1 MYFLSVSIS
10 FTTDSKPFH
19 CTYCRKEFSHLSSL
33 ESHLEHMH
41 AKDSK
46 HACEACG
53 KSFSSKSNLTAHKKI
68 HSGEDPARPG
78 SARSSTLFTSL
89 IVLLRIVTY
98 FLCFPR

>member
-1 MYFLSVSIS
+1 MLSLDFS
-10 FTTDSKPFH
+10 TDSKPFH

-68 HSGEDPARPG
+68 HSGEKLRTDCD
-78 SARSSTLFTSL
+78 RSYHVSL
-89 IVLLRIVTY
+89 LPKRKYCISILSSL
-98 FLCFPR
+98 PR